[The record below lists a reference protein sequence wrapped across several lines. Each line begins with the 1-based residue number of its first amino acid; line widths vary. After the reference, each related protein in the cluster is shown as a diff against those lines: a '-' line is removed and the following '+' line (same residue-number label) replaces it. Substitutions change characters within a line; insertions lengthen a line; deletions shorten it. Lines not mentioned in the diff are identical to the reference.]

1 LRKELTTE
9 HQQFIDALLAHKGVV
24 SKAAAECGYSAQYG
38 YVLMKTLRDDI
49 IAAAEHVL
57 ALHTPK
63 AVFALIDGVDGELG
77 MGANNVI
84 ESAKQILDRAGIVK
98 KDKVEVSGPAGGI
111 FILPVKEIS

>member
-1 LRKELTTE
+1 MRKELTPE
-9 HQQFIDALLAHKGVV
+9 HQAFIDALLAHKGVV
-24 SKAAAECGYSAQYG
+24 SAAAKECGFSEQYG
-38 YVLMKTLRDDI
+38 YVLMKTLREDI

-63 AVFALIDGVDGELG
+63 AVFALIDGVDGKLE

-84 ESAKQILDRAGIVK
+84 ESAKQILDRAGLVK
-98 KDKVEVSGPAGGI
+98 KDKVEVTGPAGGI